1 MCNQKTS
8 VTGGLIPLPRD
19 YTDLMN
25 LAAAFTCPNNVSGP
39 SAGEVGKS
47 KFFNSKNEFHHFPK
61 VKSPAL
67 CLICG
72 MMVCSQSACCET
84 VING

>member
-1 MCNQKTS
+1 MSNQKTS

-47 KFFNSKNEFHHFPK
+47 KFFNSK
-61 VKSPAL
+61 
-67 CLICG
+67 
-72 MMVCSQSACCET
+72 
-84 VING
+84 

>member
-1 MCNQKTS
+1 MSNQKTS

-39 SAGEVGKS
+39 SAGEVGGS
-47 KFFNSKNEFHHFPK
+47 KFFNSK
-61 VKSPAL
+61 
-67 CLICG
+67 
-72 MMVCSQSACCET
+72 
-84 VING
+84 

>member
-1 MCNQKTS
+1 MSNQKTS

-39 SAGEVGKS
+39 SAGEVGGR
-47 KFFNSKNEFHHFPK
+47 KFFNLNLSFTKGE
-61 VKSPAL
+61 KS
-67 CLICG
+67 G
-72 MMVCSQSACCET
+72 T
-84 VING
+84 VPHLRNDGLQPECML